1 MISPYDWPVSTT
13 RRSGSAKPPPRYDRT
28 LAMAIWIVTGLMFG
42 FAVGIFTDAGWLWLG
57 IGLVAGVTAAVLRT
71 RPPQQVEED

>member
-13 RRSGSAKPPPRYDRT
+13 RRSGSPKPPPRYDRT

-57 IGLVAGVTAAVLRT
+57 VGLVAGVTAAVLRT